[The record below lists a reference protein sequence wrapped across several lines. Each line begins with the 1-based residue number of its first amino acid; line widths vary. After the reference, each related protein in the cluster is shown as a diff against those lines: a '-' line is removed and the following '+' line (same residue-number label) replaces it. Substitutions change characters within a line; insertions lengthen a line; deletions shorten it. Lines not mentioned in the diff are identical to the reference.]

1 VIGRL
6 GLTLIGRASQSVC
19 GAANATAAA
28 VQDVRV
34 DHRRANILVTQQF
47 LNGVVIIPVGQ

>member
-47 LNGVVIIPVGQ
+47 LNGAVIIPVGQ